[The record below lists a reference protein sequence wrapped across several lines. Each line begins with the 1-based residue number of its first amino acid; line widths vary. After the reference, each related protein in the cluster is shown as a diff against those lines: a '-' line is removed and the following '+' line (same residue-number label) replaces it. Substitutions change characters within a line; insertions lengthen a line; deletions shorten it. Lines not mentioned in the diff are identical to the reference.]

1 MPAMNRFDVSVVG
14 SGAVASGLALA
25 LAQLGLQVAIT
36 APPSAR
42 ADDVRAFALNAASRA
57 LLSQLKVWQALPPD
71 ALTAVHD
78 MQVAGDAPRAGI
90 EFSAW
95 QQRVEALAWIVDAR
109 ALEAALALALQFAPH
124 VQAVS
129 GPVAAAL
136 TVWADGRHSAAH
148 AADLSTAAAHAA
160 DLSTSAAHAAAP
172 TATRPHLSRH
182 AYGQTALAARVVGDT
197 PHQHTA
203 WQWFRAPDVL
213 ALLPFDRPQP
223 QHSFALV
230 WSLPTAQANALQHAS
245 TDEFE
250 RELNR
255 ATQASAGKLRL
266 ASERAAWPLSLARA
280 EPLCGPGWLLIGDA
294 AHVVHPLA
302 GQGLNLGLADVA
314 SLAQVLAR
322 REPWRGL
329 GDERLLHRHVR
340 ARAMP
345 TQAMAQL
352 TDGLQQLFAHPQ
364 PWVRAVRNQGMSLLN
379 HLAPI
384 KRALTQHALD
394 A

>member
-148 AADLSTAAAHAA
+148 AATL
-160 DLSTSAAHAAAP
+160 P
-172 TATRPHLSRH
+172 NVSRH

-203 WQWFRAPDVL
+203 RQWFRAPDVL

-266 ASERAAWPLSLARA
+266 TSERAAWPLSLARA